1 MFLIYTLALDLA
13 YLWGQRQDPP
23 CHRRARVKALEWIRE
38 EWKNVRQGILS
49 FFLWL
54 LPLIKSCMHTRTHS
68 VTGSWVESERRHL
81 YPPAICWLI
90 SPQPKV
96 WCSQTCWER
105 GIFFPI
111 FYLFIIFLMLY
122 PYRPR
127 KREDWEGSR
136 RFLRELVF
144 RLQPFKQTQMLDS
157 SSTCDLWHHRIK
169 RDVVKENKGKGR

>member
-1 MFLIYTLALDLA
+1 MFLICTLALDLA

-49 FFLWL
+49 FFCDFCLSLRVACTHAHTAWAAAGLSLRGGTCIRL
-54 LPLIKSCMHTRTHS
+54 LSAGLSLHS
-68 VTGSWVESERRHL
+68 QRCDAHRLV
-81 YPPAICWLI
+81 
-90 SPQPKV
+90 
-96 WCSQTCWER
+96 ER
-105 GIFFPI
+105 GGFFSP
-111 FYLFIIFLMLY
+111 FFFLFIIFLMLY

-157 SSTCDLWHHRIK
+157 SSTCDLWHHGIK